1 MNKIIFLSF
10 FVGVFLSSC
19 QNEPAENQSTNQ
31 INMNSD
37 GAFPKLDFD
46 WQGHRG
52 ARGLQPENS
61 YYGFFAAMDLGVNT
75 LEMDVVV
82 TGDKKV
88 LVSHEPWISAEFCQL
103 PGGKPIEDEKAL
115 NIYKMTFAQLQV
127 YDCGLKPH
135 PRFPEQ
141 EKIASPK
148 PLLSKVITLV
158 DQYASQAKM
167 PKVSYS
173 IEIKSYK
180 DWDNIYTPEPKEFV
194 DLVLKD
200 VIGKLDG
207 RLTLQSFD
215 HRVLEELNRRKGDFK
230 TAYLVENEEG
240 LEMNL
245 GKLSFIPD
253 IYSPDY
259 KLLNK
264 EVVEKI
270 HSKGMKV
277 VPWTVNEISDMKNL
291 IEMGVDGIITDYPNK
306 IKIFKK

>member
-10 FVGVFLSSC
+10 FVGIFLSSC

-37 GAFPKLDFD
+37 GSFVELDFD

-61 YYGFFAAMDLGVNT
+61 FYAFFAAMDLGVNT

-103 PGGKPIEDEKAL
+103 PGGKPIEDEKTL
-115 NIYKMTFAQLQV
+115 NIYQMNFSQLQV
-127 YDCGLKPH
+127 YDCGSKPH
-135 PRFPEQ
+135 PRFPDQ
-141 EKIASPK
+141 EKIVSPK
-148 PLLSKVITLV
+148 PLLSTIITLV

-167 PKVSYS
+167 PKARFS
-173 IEIKSYK
+173 IEIKSK
-180 DWDNIYTPEPKEFV
+180 KEWDNIYTPEPKEFV

-200 VIGKLDG
+200 VTGKLDG

-230 TAYLVENEEG
+230 ISYLVENE
-240 LEMNL
+240 
-245 GKLSFIPD
+245 K
-253 IYSPDY
+253 
-259 KLLNK
+259 
-264 EVVEKI
+264 
-270 HSKGMKV
+270 
-277 VPWTVNEISDMKNL
+277 PWTVNEISDMKNL

-306 IKIFKK
+306 INTFKK